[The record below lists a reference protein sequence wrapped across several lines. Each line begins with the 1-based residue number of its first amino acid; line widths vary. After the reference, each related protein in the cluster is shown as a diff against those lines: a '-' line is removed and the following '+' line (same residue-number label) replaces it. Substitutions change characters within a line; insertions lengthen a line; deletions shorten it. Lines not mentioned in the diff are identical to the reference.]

1 MKILIYSIILA
12 VFLSMLVG
20 CKSNTVYVP
29 VESVKT
35 EYKDRLIKDS
45 IYVLDSVII
54 AKNGDTVI
62 ISKYKYIYKN
72 KLVRDTVNTTDSI
85 RVPYPVITTIEV
97 NRLKDWQIVLMILGG
112 VFICCI
118 GLLIIRKVKG

>member
-1 MKILIYSIILA
+1 MRILIYSIILA

-20 CKSNTVYVP
+20 CKSNTVFVP

-45 IYVLDSVII
+45 IYVIDSVII

-62 ISKYKYIYKN
+62 ISKYKYIYKD
-72 KLVRDTVNTTDSI
+72 KLIRDTVNTTDSI
-85 RVPYPVITTIEV
+85 RVPYPVITTKEV
-97 NRLKDWQIVLMILGG
+97 NRLKGWQIILMCLGG
-112 VFICCI
+112 MFL
-118 GLLIIRKVKG
+118 GYWGFRLIRLF